1 MADTPLTATDI
12 VAAASVCLESGGYSP
27 VPASRLEQWQLPSGR
42 VYEDPYSVVA
52 LLVYESWGELAS
64 NWTDAQ
70 AALVELMSAHM
81 TSADPKSWEGYL
93 VLLTPGVA
101 PGEASPSVGDIRY
114 DVSRVRKLI
123 ATGNELTQISDV
135 ERTLLP
141 LLPMQPPASA
151 NGDASVLS
159 LLPSLLEGRGID
171 EGAVR
176 AVIDAFVAQEP
187 LVESLHNYR
196 TAGT

>member
-1 MADTPLTATDI
+1 MPDSALTATDI

-27 VPASRLEQWQLPSGR
+27 VPESRLGEWQLPSAR

-70 AALVELMSAHM
+70 AALVELISAHM
-81 TSADPKSWEGYL
+81 TSADAKSWEGYL

-101 PGEASPSVGDIRY
+101 LGDVYPSVADIRY

-123 ATGNELTQISDV
+123 ATGNDLSRISDV

-151 NGDASVLS
+151 HGDASVLS
-159 LLPSLLEGRGID
+159 LLPALLAQRGID

-176 AVIDAFVAQEP
+176 VVIDAFSAQEP

-196 TAGT
+196 ANT

>member
-1 MADTPLTATDI
+1 MADSPLTATDI
-12 VAAASVCLESGGYSP
+12 IAAASACLESGDYTPLRGP
-27 VPASRLEQWQLPSGR
+27 RLEQLQLPSAR

-52 LLVYESWGELAS
+52 LLVYETWRELAS
-64 NWTDAQ
+64 KWTDAQ

-81 TSADPKSWEGYL
+81 TSDDPKSWEGYL

-101 PGEASPSVGDIRY
+101 PGEVYPSVADIRY

-141 LLPMQPPASA
+141 LLPMQPSASA
-151 NGDASVLS
+151 HGDSSVLS
-159 LLPSLLEGRGID
+159 LLPALLAGRDID
-171 EGAVR
+171 ERAVT
-176 AVIDAFVAQEP
+176 AVIDAFIAQEP
-187 LVESLHNYR
+187 LVESLHHYR
-196 TAGT
+196 AST

>member
-1 MADTPLTATDI
+1 MADLPLTATDI
-12 VAAASVCLESGGYSP
+12 VAAASACLESGGYTP
-27 VPASRLEQWQLPSGR
+27 VPELRLEWWPLPSAR

-52 LLVYESWGELAS
+52 LLVYESWGELSS

-81 TSADPKSWEGYL
+81 TSDDPKSWEGYL

-101 PGEASPSVGDIRY
+101 PGEVYPSVADIRY

-123 ATGNELTQISDV
+123 ATGNELTQIGDV

-151 NGDASVLS
+151 HGDASVLS
-159 LLPSLLEGRGID
+159 LLPSLLAGRDID
-171 EGAVR
+171 EGAVT
-176 AVIDAFVAQEP
+176 AVIDAFIAQEP

-196 TAGT
+196 AST